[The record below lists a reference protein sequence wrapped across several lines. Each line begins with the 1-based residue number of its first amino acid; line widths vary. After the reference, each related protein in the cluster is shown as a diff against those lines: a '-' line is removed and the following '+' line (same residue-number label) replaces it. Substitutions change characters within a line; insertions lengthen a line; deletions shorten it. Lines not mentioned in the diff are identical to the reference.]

1 MNSCTFVQL
10 HGQSK
15 NKSNKPNTTTTTT
28 TTTVSEQQQQRGG
41 LIGSLHTIL
50 PLL

>member
-15 NKSNKPNTTTTTT
+15 SKSNKPNTTTTT